1 MVEFTDAQDRK
12 WQLRLDIAAL
22 RRIRARIGQSFMQF
36 LAEELNSATLP
47 STTEEGKQGAE
58 QAAAPSATS
67 QSIAY
72 SRLTDPEVL
81 AEVIFAIV
89 QPQAEQRGVSFEDF
103 CGALYGEACT
113 RALEAFTREL
123 GFFVASL
130 GVKVEMTGAGPT

>member
-22 RRIRARIGQSFMQF
+22 KRIRARIGQSFMQF
-36 LAEELNSATLP
+36 LAEELNSTMP
-47 STTEEGKQGAE
+47 PTEGDK
-58 QAAAPSATS
+58 QAAESDAAS
-67 QSIAY
+67 QGITY

-113 RALEAFTREL
+113 RALEAFTKEL

-130 GVKVEMTGAGPT
+130 GVKVEATGAGPT

>member
-1 MVEFTDAQDRK
+1 MTEFTDAQDRK

-36 LAEELNSATLP
+36 LAEELNSAMP
-47 STTEEGKQGAE
+47 STKEGKQSVE
-58 QAAAPSATS
+58 QDATSSATS
-67 QSIAY
+67 QDIVY

-81 AEVIFAIV
+81 AEVIFAII

-113 RALEAFTREL
+113 RALEAFTKEL

-130 GVKVEMTGAGPT
+130 GVKVEVTGAGPT